1 MLQFKKIHRKIAM
14 IARKILSKILNEI
27 DSSEIVFL
35 LGTRQV
41 GKTTLSKLIAQESN
55 FDNVYFFDFE
65 DKEYRELFNTVS
77 VKKLEQIFKLEAIDI
92 EQKNLIIFDEIQLLD
107 DPSNMLKLIY
117 DHFKT
122 LKIIAIGSSSLQIKA
137 KFSDSLAGRKRV
149 YKIEPLDFDE
159 FLLFKKEEKLLR
171 LRKMFVE
178 EKDKLSMVPIVKSQ
192 TTRFL
197 ELFEEYLIYGGYPE
211 VVLLES
217 REDKISKLDSIAS
230 SYIQKDIKDLA
241 NIENIDGYNKLIQ
254 YLSINIGNM
263 INLSSIST
271 AIALSLPTVKKYINL
286 LQDTF
291 IVDELKPFFRNKNR
305 EISKNG
311 KIFFKDIGVRNL
323 QIKNFNTL
331 SYRTDVGELYENYV
345 FNRLDSQDILSSLYM
360 YRTQSKTEIDFI
372 RVKESVASLY
382 EVKSGSN
389 HKIPKA
395 IVEFEKRYSDEFLK
409 IDKFV
414 VNRDILDLKQG
425 ILFVPAFLL

>member
-1 MLQFKKIHRKIAM
+1 MIVRKF
-14 IARKILSKILNEI
+14 LSKIVNEL
-27 DSSEIVFL
+27 SSREVVFL

-55 FDNVYFFDFE
+55 FDNIYFFDFE
-65 DKEYRELFNTVS
+65 DKEYRELFNDVS
-77 VKKLEQIFKLEAIDI
+77 IKKLEQIFKIEAIDI
-92 EQKNLIIFDEIQLLD
+92 TQRTLIIFDEIQLLN

-117 DHFKT
+117 DHFST
-122 LKIIAIGSSSLQIKA
+122 LKIIATGSSSLQIKA
-137 KFSDSLAGRKRV
+137 KFSDSLAGRKKI

-171 LRKMFVE
+171 LRKMFQE
-178 EKDKLSMVPIVKSQ
+178 ESDKLSLSSIVESQ
-192 TTRFL
+192 TKRFL

-211 VVLLES
+211 VVLIES
-217 REDKISKLDSIAS
+217 REAKIEKLDSIAS

-271 AIALSLPTVKKYINL
+271 AIGLSLPTVKKYINL
-286 LQDTF
+286 LQETF
-291 IVDELKPFFRNKNR
+291 IIDELKPFFRNKTK

-345 FNRLDSQDILSSLYM
+345 FNQLDGQNILSSLYM
-360 YRTQSKTEIDFI
+360 YRTQSKTEIDFVRI
-372 RVKESVASLY
+372 EESIAFLY

-395 IVEFEKRYSDEFLK
+395 IVEFEKRYESEFLK

-414 VNRDILDLKQG
+414 INRDILDFKQG
-425 ILFVPAFLL
+425 ILFVPAFLI

>member
-1 MLQFKKIHRKIAM
+1 MIVRKF
-14 IARKILSKILNEI
+14 LSKII
-27 DSSEIVFL
+27 SELGSRELVFL

-41 GKTTLSKLIAQESN
+41 GKTTLSKLIAQESDFRN
-55 FDNVYFFDFE
+55 IYFFDFE

-77 VKKLEQIFKLEAIDI
+77 INKLEQIFKLEAIDI

-117 DHFKT
+117 DHFPT
-122 LKIIAIGSSSLQIKA
+122 VKIIATGSSSLEIKA

-171 LRKMFVE
+171 LRKMFKE
-178 EKDKLSMVPIVKSQ
+178 EKEKLSMISIVKSQ
-192 TTRFL
+192 TPRFL
-197 ELFEEYLIYGGYPE
+197 ELLEEYLIYGGYPE
-211 VVLLES
+211 VVLLGS
-217 REDKISKLDSIAS
+217 REEKIVKLDSIAS

-241 NIENIDGYNKLIQ
+241 NIENIDGYNKLIK

-271 AIALSLPTVKKYINL
+271 AIGLSLPTVKKYINL
-286 LQDTF
+286 LQETF
-291 IVDELKPFFRNKNR
+291 IIDELKPFFRNKNK

-345 FNRLDSQDILSSLYM
+345 FNQLDSQEILSSLYM
-360 YRTQSKTEIDFI
+360 YRTQSKTEIDFVKI
-372 RVKESVASLY
+372 KESIASLY

-395 IVEFEKRYSDEFLK
+395 IIEFEKRYSDEFLK

-414 VNRDILDLKQG
+414 INRDILDFKQG
-425 ILFVPAFLL
+425 VFFVPAFLL